1 MMQFYLIVALTLAT
15 LVAIFAIQNA
25 EQVTIRFL
33 LWTFQT
39 STVIVIL
46 ISAGVG
52 ALLAA
57 LLSLPQNVKVRRR
70 LRQTEEEMERLV
82 AQDPRGRLGDGEV
95 PKAGSSGGGT

>member
-1 MMQFYLIVALTLAT
+1 MMQFYLIVAFTLAI
-15 LVAIFAIQNA
+15 LVAIFAVQNA

-57 LLSLPQNVKVRRR
+57 LLSLPQNLKLRRR
-70 LRQTEEEMERLV
+70 LRQSEEELEQLV
-82 AQDPRGRLGDGEV
+82 AQYPKARSGDGEV
-95 PKAGSSGGGT
+95 PRAGS

>member
-1 MMQFYLIVALTLAT
+1 MMQLYLMVALLLAL

-25 EQVTIRFL
+25 DQVTIRFL

-39 STVIVIL
+39 STVMIIL

-57 LLSLPQNVKVRRR
+57 LLGLPQNLKVRRR
-70 LRQTEEEMERLV
+70 LRQSEEELERLV
-82 AQDPRGRLGDGEV
+82 AQHPKARPEDGEG
-95 PKAGSSGGGT
+95 PR